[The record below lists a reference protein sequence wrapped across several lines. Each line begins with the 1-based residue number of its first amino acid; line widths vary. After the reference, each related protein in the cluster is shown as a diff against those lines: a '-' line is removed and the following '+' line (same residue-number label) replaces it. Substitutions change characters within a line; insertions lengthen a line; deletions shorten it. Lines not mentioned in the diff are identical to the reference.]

1 MFDSG
6 AGGRICTYVALRRLF
21 YREVRLSTP
30 SLQPLSASWRIGI
43 NNFSINLGLLE
54 VFLDSNPI
62 GFAGGVA

>member
-54 VFLDSNPI
+54 VFLNYNSV
-62 GFAGGVA
+62 GFTSGVA